1 MLELTHLS
9 ERRACRLA
17 GLSRDAFRN
26 APVPAPATQR
36 LAARRVEL
44 AHARRRFGYRRL
56 HDLLRPEFPD
66 VNHKKIYRL
75 YREAKLAVRR
85 RKKVK
90 FPASQRQ
97 PLTAATSPN
106 QVLSM
111 DFVFDQLANGRRIKC
126 LTIVDDFT
134 RECVD
139 IAVDHGISGAY
150 VVRILDQ
157 VSRFRGYPAAVRTDN
172 GPEFTSRA
180 FLAWTQA
187 HGVQHILIEP
197 GKPMQNGYIE
207 SFNGKFR
214 DECLNEHWLPSLTA
228 ARDVIADWRR
238 DYNEVRPHSSCGRI
252 PPAQFAAHQRSQ
264 PNPTAVTFNP
274 GLYQ

>member
-1 MLELTHLS
+1 MLELTTLS

-17 GLSRDAFRN
+17 GLSRDAFRHE
-26 APVPAPATQR
+26 PEPTPATQA
-36 LAARRVEL
+36 LTAKLVEL
-44 AHARRRFGYRRL
+44 AQARRRFGYRRL
-56 HDLLRPEFPD
+56 HDLLEPEFPG

-75 YREAKLAVRR
+75 YSEAKLAVRR

-90 FPASQRQ
+90 FPASLRQKLVPAQR
-97 PLTAATSPN
+97 PN
-106 QVLSM
+106 DVLSM

-126 LTIVDDFT
+126 LTVVDDFT
-134 RECVD
+134 RESVD
-139 IAVDHGISGAY
+139 VVVDHGISGAY
-150 VVRILDQ
+150 VVRVLEQIAC
-157 VSRFRGYPAAVRTDN
+157 FRGDPRAVRTDN

-180 FLAWTQA
+180 FLAWTQQ
-187 HGVQHILIEP
+187 HGVEHILIEP

-214 DECLNEHWLPSLTA
+214 DECLNEQWFTSLA
-228 ARDVIADWRR
+228 QARAVIAEWRR

-252 PPAQFAAHQRSQ
+252 PPAQFAANHRAQS
-264 PNPTAVTFNP
+264 NNNAVPFNP